1 MTLFLTIFFSFP
13 VIIFSALLILC
24 ILYWLVAAIG
34 IFSIDCLDI
43 NLDMDIDGIASHV
56 PGNTFAGLLMKF
68 GFHKVPMTLII
79 SLISLI
85 GWVVSYLCTRYLL
98 LHLYSYTLIYYVV
111 STLSLLVILVISI
124 YITAWFT
131 KPLQPFFNKL
141 DGGNNHRT
149 LLGQIVEIR
158 SSIVNTMKGEAYF
171 EDGGAGLILQ
181 VRSDGIY
188 QFKRGDKAVLLSY
201 DAAFNCYEIISIKE
215 FNGH

>member
-1 MTLFLTIFFSFP
+1 MALFLAIFFSFP

-34 IFSIDCLDI
+34 LFSIDCLDI

-68 GFHKVPMTLII
+68 GFNKVPMTLII

-85 GWVVSYLCTRYLL
+85 GWVIAYLCTRYLL
-98 LHLYSYTLIYYVV
+98 LYLYDYGVIYYAAGTLLFLFILII
-111 STLSLLVILVISI
+111 ST
-124 YITAWFT
+124 YITAWLI

-158 SSIVNTMKGEAYF
+158 SSIVNTTKGEAYF